1 MASEQN
7 RPRKLQSFICGEWR
21 VGAGEGVLTCDAGTG
36 APVALV
42 DSEGLDFA
50 AALDWGRT
58 RGGKALR
65 AMNFHQ
71 RANMLKAVAQ
81 VLTDAKEEFYQ
92 LSFATGATRADSAI
106 DIEGGIG
113 TLLAY
118 ASRGRREL
126 PADTLL
132 IEGDVESL
140 ARDGSFVAQH
150 VLTPLR
156 GVAVHINAFN
166 FPCWG
171 MLEKIAPCLLAGV
184 PAIVKP
190 ASQTAYLTE
199 LMFRRIIESAILPE
213 GVLQLICGGVGDLM
227 EHLTGQDV
235 LTFTGS
241 AATGARLG
249 AHPRVLANA
258 VRFNK
263 EADSLNACVLGPDAG
278 PGTEEFDLFIKEVA
292 REMTAK
298 AGQKCTAIRRALV
311 PRPHVAAAIEALRKR
326 LAGVAVG
333 RPARGGN
340 AHGRA
345 RESERSARRCAR
357 ASPISRARRRSS
369 PAIQTTSC

>member
-1 MASEQN
+1 MANEET
-7 RPRKLQSFICGEWR
+7 RPRKLQSFVCGEWR
-21 VGAGEGVLTCDAGTG
+21 IGAAEGVLTRDAGTG
-36 APVALV
+36 APLALV

-50 AALDWGRT
+50 ATLDWGRT

-65 AMNFHQ
+65 SMNFHQ

-92 LSFATGATRADSAI
+92 LSFATGATRADGAI

-132 IEGDVESL
+132 IEGEVESL

-171 MLEKIAPCLLAGV
+171 MLEKIAPCWLAGV

-199 LMFRRIIESAILPE
+199 LMFRRIIESAILPA
-213 GVLQLICGGVGDLM
+213 GALQLICGGVGDLI

-241 AATGARLG
+241 AATGARLRT
-249 AHPRVLANA
+249 HPALVRNS
-258 VRFNK
+258 VRFNM
-263 EADSLNACVLGPDAG
+263 EADSLNACVLATDAA

-298 AGQKCTAIRRALV
+298 AGQ
-311 PRPHVAAAIEALRKR
+311 
-326 LAGVAVG
+326 
-333 RPARGGN
+333 
-340 AHGRA
+340 
-345 RESERSARRCAR
+345 
-357 ASPISRARRRSS
+357 
-369 PAIQTTSC
+369 

>member
-1 MASEQN
+1 
-7 RPRKLQSFICGEWR
+7 
-21 VGAGEGVLTCDAGTG
+21 
-36 APVALV
+36 
-42 DSEGLDFA
+42 
-50 AALDWGRT
+50 
-58 RGGKALR
+58 
-65 AMNFHQ
+65 MNFHQ

-81 VLTDAKEEFYQ
+81 ALTDAKEEFYQ

-126 PADTLL
+126 PADTFLV
-132 IEGDVESL
+132 EGDVESL

-150 VLTPLR
+150 ILTSLR

-213 GVLQLICGGVGDLM
+213 GALQLICGGVGDLM

-235 LTFTGS
+235 VTFTGS
-241 AATGARLG
+241 AATGARLRT
-249 AHPRVLANA
+249 HP
-258 VRFNK
+258 
-263 EADSLNACVLGPDAG
+263 
-278 PGTEEFDLFIKEVA
+278 EV
-292 REMTAK
+292 
-298 AGQKCTAIRRALV
+298 RRAI
-311 PRPHVAAAIEALRKR
+311 PCGSTWRPTAST
-326 LAGVAVG
+326 
-333 RPARGGN
+333 PACSGPTR
-340 AHGRA
+340 R
-345 RESERSARRCAR
+345 RERRSSIC
-357 ASPISRARRRSS
+357 SSKKSRAR
-369 PAIQTTSC
+369 